1 MDDIPRG
8 YVAVGR
14 VLSAWGVRG
23 DLKVLPL
30 APQSALVTGRSV
42 SVAGREYIIERSD
55 LSGRFVRLKITGVDA
70 REEAQLLRG
79 AYLQTRERDLKPLS
93 EGEYY
98 RFQLLG
104 LAVRSIEGRDLG
116 RVVDVLSTPENDVY
130 VVKGSHG
137 EVLIPAVDDVVRE
150 IDLTKGL
157 ISVEIIPGLLP

>member
-1 MDDIPRG
+1 LDDIPPG

-14 VLSAWGVRG
+14 VLGAWGVRG
-23 DLKVLPL
+23 DLKIQPL
-30 APQSALVTGRSV
+30 APQSALGTGHSLFIV
-42 SVAGREYIIERSD
+42 GREHIIERSD
-55 LSGRFVRLKITGVDA
+55 HSGRFVRLKIAGIDT

-79 AYLQTRERDLKPLS
+79 AYLQAREKDLEPLP

-98 RFQLLG
+98 RFQLVG
-104 LAVRSIEGRDLG
+104 LTVRGLDGTELG

-137 EVLIPAVDDVVRE
+137 EVLIPAVDDVVRG
-150 IDLTKGL
+150 IDLSKGV

>member
-1 MDDIPRG
+1 LDDIPPG

-14 VLSAWGVRG
+14 VLGAWGARG
-23 DLKVLPL
+23 DLKIQPL

-55 LSGRFVRLKITGVDA
+55 PSGRFVRLKITGVDT
-70 REEAQLLRG
+70 REDAQLLRG
-79 AYLQTRERDLKPLS
+79 AYLQTREGDLKSLP

-98 RFQLLG
+98 RFQLVG
-104 LAVRSIEGRDLG
+104 LAVHSIDGRELG

-130 VVKGSHG
+130 VVKGSYG

-150 IDLTKGL
+150 IDLNKRL

>member
-1 MDDIPRG
+1 MDDIPSG

-14 VLSAWGVRG
+14 VLDAWGVRG
-23 DLKVLPL
+23 DLKIQPL
-30 APQSALVTGRSV
+30 APQSALLAGHSV
-42 SVAGREYIIERSD
+42 SIAGREYTIERSD
-55 LSGRFVRLKITGVDA
+55 PSGPFVRLKITGVDT

-79 AYLQTRERDLKPLS
+79 AYLQAREGDLKPLP

-104 LAVRSIEGRDLG
+104 LVVRSIEGRELG

-150 IDLTKGL
+150 IDLHKGL